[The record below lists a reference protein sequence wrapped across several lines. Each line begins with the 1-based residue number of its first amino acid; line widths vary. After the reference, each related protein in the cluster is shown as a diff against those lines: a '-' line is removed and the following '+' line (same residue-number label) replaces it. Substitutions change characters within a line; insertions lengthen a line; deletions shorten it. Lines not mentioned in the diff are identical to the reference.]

1 MSNETDLANALERL
15 SRDLAAQPISIVGM
29 QVTAQGGAQGGT
41 VVGMYVDM
49 SNAKPNAKG
58 DVIGLQVTA
67 SYDGTNPNAA
77 LIGELLEAAASLRKG
92 QVSKGWI
99 KSLLDRV
106 GQLGMAALSASAAAA
121 TKLYL
126 GLP

>member
-1 MSNETDLANALERL
+1 MRNETDLANALERL
-15 SRDLAAQPISIVGM
+15 ASDLAAQPISIVGM
-29 QVTAQGGAQGGT
+29 QVTAQGGAHGGT

-49 SNAKPNAKG
+49 SNARPNANG

-77 LIGELLEAAASLRKG
+77 LIGELCEAAASLREG
-92 QVSKGWI
+92 QASKGWI
-99 KSLLDRV
+99 KSLLERV
-106 GQLGMAALSASAAAA
+106 DKLGMAALASGVAAA